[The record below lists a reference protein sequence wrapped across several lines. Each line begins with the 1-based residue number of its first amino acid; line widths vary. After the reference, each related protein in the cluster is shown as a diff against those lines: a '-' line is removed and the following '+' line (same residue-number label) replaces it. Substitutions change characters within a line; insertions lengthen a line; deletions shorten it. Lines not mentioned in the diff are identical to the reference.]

1 MQGHKE
7 EINALHRRPE
17 ATVDLAIQY
26 FNKLLR
32 TLHFKKK
39 VFDRNF

>member
-17 ATVDLAIQY
+17 TTVDLTIQY

-32 TLHFKKK
+32 ILQFKKK
-39 VFDRNF
+39 V